1 MNIGENVKR
10 IRTEKE
16 MSQLD
21 LADAIGVTQPMI
33 SMIERGT
40 KAPSMQLGKQIA
52 DALDVSVD
60 KLFL

>member
-10 IRTEKE
+10 IRTEKK

-33 SMIERGT
+33 CMIERGT
-40 KAPSMQLGKQIA
+40 RAPSMQLGKQIA